1 MMKSGTEWCCYGKF
15 SGPLMD
21 QLIQESQMAQVL
33 WVKDENNST
42 EVMEGSY
49 RYTGRVQRR
58 FAC

>member
-1 MMKSGTEWCCYGKF
+1 MMKSGTGNGAVGGKF
-15 SGPLMD
+15 FRPPLMD

-49 RYTGRVQRR
+49 KDITGGYN
-58 FAC
+58 

>member
-1 MMKSGTEWCCYGKF
+1 
-15 SGPLMD
+15 MD

-49 RYTGRVQRR
+49 KDITREYN
-58 FAC
+58 